1 MPRQCACNPRSIPR
15 LSRSSHACITRRVPA
30 YAYFILTAGWLLW
43 AVPFFL
49 ANRRAKQSPMKLD
62 RRARWGI
69 VLQAV
74 AYTLLWQNR
83 FWTRSPGV
91 WRIAGSIIFF
101 ILAAALAWS
110 ATRSLGR
117 QWRIDAGLNADHQL
131 VRSGAYRIVRHPI
144 YTSMLCLL
152 LGAGLMVTPWP
163 VLLIA
168 VAVLLIGT
176 EIRVRVED
184 ALLAAHFGEQFREY
198 RSSVGAYLP
207 FAIQRPKN

>member
-1 MPRQCACNPRSIPR
+1 
-15 LSRSSHACITRRVPA
+15 LSRSLHACITRRVPA
-30 YAYFILTAGWLLW
+30 YAYFILAAGWLLW
-43 AVPFFL
+43 AMPFFL
-49 ANRRAKQSPMKLD
+49 IRRGTKQSPAKLD

-83 FWTRSPGV
+83 FWARSPGV
-91 WRIAGSIIFF
+91 WRISASVLFF
-101 ILAAALAWS
+101 LLGAALVWS
-110 ATRSLGR
+110 AIRALGR
-117 QWRIDAGLNADHQL
+117 QWRIDAGLNSDHEL
-131 VRSGAYRIVRHPI
+131 VRTGAYAIVRHPI

-152 LGAGLMVTPWP
+152 LGAGLIVTPWP

-184 ALLAAHFGEQFREY
+184 ALLADHFGEQFREY
-198 RSSVGAYLP
+198 RNSVGAYLP
-207 FAIQRPKN
+207 FAVSKARS